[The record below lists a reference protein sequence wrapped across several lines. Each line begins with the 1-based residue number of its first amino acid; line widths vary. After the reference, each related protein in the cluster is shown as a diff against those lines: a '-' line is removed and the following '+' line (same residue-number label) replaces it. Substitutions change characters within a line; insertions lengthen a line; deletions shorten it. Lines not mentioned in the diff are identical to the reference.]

1 MSTEKRYINNI
12 VKFKGCKNPKL
23 EEQHSEILKH
33 TASIAAKMSDPKWH
47 LIPITPIELSI
58 LSNHGETIEFAP
70 ITAARLNS
78 VLATTLIKN
87 SFMEDF
93 LWVEK

>member
-12 VKFKGCKNPKL
+12 VKFPGSNNPEL
-23 EEQHSEILKH
+23 DEQQKEILKH
-33 TASIAAKMSDPKWH
+33 TSSIAAKMSDPKWH
-47 LIPITPIELSI
+47 SYPITHKELAI

-78 VLATTLIKN
+78 VLATSLIRN

-93 LWVEK
+93 L

>member
-12 VKFKGCKNPKL
+12 VKFKGCNNSQL
-23 EEQHSEILKH
+23 DEQQKEILKL
-33 TASIAAKMSDPKWH
+33 TSSIAAKMLDPNWH
-47 LIPITPIELSI
+47 NYPISHKELAI

-70 ITAARLNS
+70 ITAARLNT
-78 VLATTLIKN
+78 VLATSLIRN

-93 LWVEK
+93 L

>member
-1 MSTEKRYINNI
+1 MSTEKRFINNI
-12 VKFKGCKNPKL
+12 VKFKGCNNPKL
-23 EEQHSEILKH
+23 DEQQSEILKH
-33 TASIAAKMSDPKWH
+33 TSSIAAKMSDPKWH
-47 LIPITPIELSI
+47 NYPITHIELSI

>member
-12 VKFKGCKNPKL
+12 VKFKGCNNPKL
-23 EEQHSEILKH
+23 DEQQREILKH
-33 TASIAAKMSDPKWH
+33 TSAIAAKMSDPKWH
-47 LIPITPIELSI
+47 SYPITHIELSI

-78 VLATTLIKN
+78 VLATQLIRN
-87 SFMEDF
+87 SFMEDL

>member
-1 MSTEKRYINNI
+1 MSTEKRFINNI
-12 VKFKGCKNPKL
+12 VKFPGSENPQL
-23 EEQHSEILKH
+23 DEQQREILKH
-33 TASIAAKMSDPKWH
+33 TASIAAKMSDPKWFNY
-47 LIPITPIELSI
+47 PISHKELAI

-78 VLATTLIKN
+78 VLATTLIRN

-93 LWVEK
+93 L